1 MLKLCRQNAPEMT
14 PGLETIGTVT
24 SITRTVR
31 RGLETRIGTNATTMN
46 SATNLQD
53 TMKLGKDTLN
63 VSNNKIGFLTVI
75 ILIHRIDSMHAICL
89 TMVAVTLAY
98 KIIGTIVS
106 GTISV
111 TQSQLNHLNLTL
123 LMNG

>member
-53 TMKLGKDTLN
+53 TMKLGKNTLN
-63 VSNNKIGFLTVI
+63 GSLTAT
-75 ILIHRIDSMHAICL
+75 ILIHRIDSMRATPL
-89 TMVAVTLAY
+89 TMVAVTLA
-98 KIIGTIVS
+98 
-106 GTISV
+106 
-111 TQSQLNHLNLTL
+111 
-123 LMNG
+123 